1 MNEFPEG
8 FEILGVENPRTPDV
22 LAEAVAVAKFFRDLV
37 SDAERRGRLL
47 NRRHFLAYRL
57 GSLLGTL
64 IDGVALFIVCQKNL
78 RECGGS

>member
-1 MNEFPEG
+1 
-8 FEILGVENPRTPDV
+8 
-22 LAEAVAVAKFFRDLV
+22 VAKFFRDLV